1 MGERKT
7 TVRKILAERHTR
19 KPYVAAY
26 IRVSSKKENQ
36 EESYEAQ
43 AVYYEN
49 LIRSNPEWDFAG
61 VYGDRQS
68 GTRSDNRAEFQRMI
82 HDALAGKIDL
92 IICKSASRWAR
103 NIVDGLDAVRHLTGN
118 RVNIIFEQE
127 NIDTRQ
133 PGSVM
138 LLNLSMA
145 IAQTESE
152 SISENLKWLY
162 RRRAEQGIFIAHKGK
177 YFGFDTDDGNF
188 RPNDDA
194 KYISL
199 IYDSFLA
206 GESLTAIA
214 EALNLLGIHNSWG
227 NEWQRDT
234 IRYILSNEVYVGDIR
249 IQKKPF
255 RNVITQMPDE
265 VQISK
270 YITDHHE
277 GIIDR
282 TTWDRV
288 QRKLAEQTAKYSR
301 YDDHMVPTD
310 MDTMVLDMVQ
320 DGWSGTEIADRL
332 EITIGQEKTCVR
344 RLKHMGLLK
353 DRSYDSTEKRENE
366 VYQYLSCNGCVRRKK
381 LLEQFAF
388 TGKQLD
394 HVLLKLECSGKVRH
408 EGRGTW
414 RAVLEEE
421 NFT

>member
-1 MGERKT
+1 M
-7 TVRKILAERHTR
+7 
-19 KPYVAAY
+19 
-26 IRVSSKKENQ
+26 
-36 EESYEAQ
+36 
-43 AVYYEN
+43 
-49 LIRSNPEWDFAG
+49 
-61 VYGDRQS
+61 
-68 GTRSDNRAEFQRMI
+68 
-82 HDALAGKIDL
+82 
-92 IICKSASRWAR
+92 
-103 NIVDGLDAVRHLTGN
+103 
-118 RVNIIFEQE
+118 
-127 NIDTRQ
+127 
-133 PGSVM
+133 
-138 LLNLSMA
+138 
-145 IAQTESE
+145 
-152 SISENLKWLY
+152 
-162 RRRAEQGIFIAHKGK
+162 
-177 YFGFDTDDGNF
+177 
-188 RPNDDA
+188 
-194 KYISL
+194 
-199 IYDSFLA
+199 
-206 GESLTAIA
+206 
-214 EALNLLGIHNSWG
+214 
-227 NEWQRDT
+227 
-234 IRYILSNEVYVGDIR
+234 GDIR

-394 HVLLKLECSGKVRH
+394 HVLLKLECSGKIRH

-414 RAVLEEE
+414 RAVLVEES
-421 NFT
+421 FT

>member
-1 MGERKT
+1 MT
-7 TVRKILAERHTR
+7 
-19 KPYVAAY
+19 
-26 IRVSSKKENQ
+26 S
-36 EESYEAQ
+36 
-43 AVYYEN
+43 
-49 LIRSNPEWDFAG
+49 
-61 VYGDRQS
+61 
-68 GTRSDNRAEFQRMI
+68 
-82 HDALAGKIDL
+82 
-92 IICKSASRWAR
+92 
-103 NIVDGLDAVRHLTGN
+103 
-118 RVNIIFEQE
+118 
-127 NIDTRQ
+127 
-133 PGSVM
+133 
-138 LLNLSMA
+138 
-145 IAQTESE
+145 
-152 SISENLKWLY
+152 
-162 RRRAEQGIFIAHKGK
+162 
-177 YFGFDTDDGNF
+177 
-188 RPNDDA
+188 
-194 KYISL
+194 
-199 IYDSFLA
+199 
-206 GESLTAIA
+206 IA

-270 YITDHHE
+270 YITDQHE

-288 QRKLAEQTAKYSR
+288 QRKLVEQTAKYSR

-320 DGWSGTEIADRL
+320 DGWSGTEIAERL

-353 DRSYDSTEKRENE
+353 DRSYGSTEKRENE
-366 VYQYLSCNGCVRRKK
+366 VYQYLSCNGCVRRKN

-394 HVLLKLECSGKVRH
+394 HVLLKLECSGKIRH

-414 RAVLEEE
+414 GAVLVEES
-421 NFT
+421 FT